1 MEERYVVGPRSG
13 LGLKLLRDVGIQA
26 REAGGW
32 GRAALH
38 PRQEPASPSRQAGQS
53 QAAPKQGE
61 AL

>member
-32 GRAALH
+32 GRAVCIPGRNRPAPVGRQGG
-38 PRQEPASPSRQAGQS
+38 PRQHPGRVS
-53 QAAPKQGE
+53 
-61 AL
+61 